1 MPAKAGHGIHHQQ
14 SPVRPGERR
23 EVLDG
28 LVGARAGL
36 GLHDPQH
43 LCPGVRG
50 EGGGDLLAGERL
62 PPGALQG
69 VHDRAAALHHVLHA
83 QPEDAVHR
91 HALHAGHP
99 GSAHGESQRIR
110 GPEYLAQLGADLV
123 HDLEVLGVQMPERG
137 RAEGAQDA
145 LGDGTRAGSEQET
158 FVGMHG

>member
-1 MPAKAGHGIHHQQ
+1 MHN
-14 SPVRPGERR
+14 
-23 EVLDG
+23 
-28 LVGARAGL
+28 
-36 GLHDPQH
+36 
-43 LCPGVRG
+43 
-50 EGGGDLLAGERL
+50 
-62 PPGALQG
+62 
-69 VHDRAAALHHVLHA
+69 RAAALHHVLHA
-83 QPEDAVHR
+83 QPEDAVDANNHLVAGLDQVHR